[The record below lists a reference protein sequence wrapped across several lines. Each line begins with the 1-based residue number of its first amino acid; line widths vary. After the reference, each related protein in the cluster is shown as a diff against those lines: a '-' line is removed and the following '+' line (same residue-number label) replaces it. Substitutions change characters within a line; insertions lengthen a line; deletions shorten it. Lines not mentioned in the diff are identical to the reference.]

1 MEFLLLFLENL
12 CLLPLLRSYPLL
24 RPNNGCTK
32 KFISRPIIHHSAQKK
47 LSTTVHIRRKPLSF
61 RGKHSMHDNKLP
73 RTTGNR
79 LIYSH
84 KSGNVQ
90 KRETICMFTK
100 GNHLHIKISRPAAG
114 AGEGV
119 YCHQCC
125 HWWQERPLPMAFA
138 AAVSFWSFLPC
149 A

>member
-1 MEFLLLFLENL
+1 MVCYFRPDEFSSTLQPPFAGSLLACTVHKFRGHFNPKRIVKVRWKRNMSVKNENKARDFLLSFAVL
-12 CLLPLLRSYPLL
+12 
-24 RPNNGCTK
+24 
-32 KFISRPIIHHSAQKK
+32 HSAKTRAK
-47 LSTTVHIRRKPLSF
+47 EKTGPEMHITP
-61 RGKHSMHDNKLP
+61 
-73 RTTGNR
+73 
-79 LIYSH
+79 
-84 KSGNVQ
+84 Q
-90 KRETICMFTK
+90 
-100 GNHLHIKISRPAAG
+100 ISRPAAG